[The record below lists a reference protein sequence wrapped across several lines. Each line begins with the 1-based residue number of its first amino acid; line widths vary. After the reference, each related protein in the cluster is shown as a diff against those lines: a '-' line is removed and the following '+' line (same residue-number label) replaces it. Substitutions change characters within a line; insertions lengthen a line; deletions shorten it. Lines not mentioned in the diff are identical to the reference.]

1 MKSAK
6 HTENLTPLAEIFPEH
21 TKRGNILKVFYETYD
36 ALLTQPAQ
44 CTRSGGQSHKHTKK
58 KKKVRSPFKFFSIR
72 KKKIRITYHINKW
85 TKISQVTTLFKYGI
99 KLNNP
104 SWQKHHQQTETRRD
118 VLSPADTI
126 HNNPRNNPPV
136 LWRNVN
142 IPSTSKSSVPRT
154 RVFIFLCAI
163 LLEC

>member
-58 KKKVRSPFKFFSIR
+58 KKKS
-72 KKKIRITYHINKW
+72 KITL
-85 TKISQVTTLFKYGI
+85 QVF
-99 KLNNP
+99 
-104 SWQKHHQQTETRRD
+104 
-118 VLSPADTI
+118 
-126 HNNPRNNPPV
+126 
-136 LWRNVN
+136 
-142 IPSTSKSSVPRT
+142 
-154 RVFIFLCAI
+154 
-163 LLEC
+163 